1 MAQIETLGFAA
12 DPKNPL
18 YTTGK
23 YVRTVVG
30 QIAVSNAGSAAGDI
44 YKIARGL
51 PVDTQVLAI
60 RLPRG
65 TAQIAG
71 MDDVDFGFYRS
82 DNEDV
87 LDIDVLVDGADFATA
102 VKASGVDLLESG
114 LTSTIGGLLNLASD
128 SEPAGGVDLCATLKA
143 KPTATG
149 TVTVFIDLAF
159 TA

>member
-23 YVRTVVG
+23 YMRTVVG

-51 PVDTQVLAI
+51 PIDAQVLAI

-82 DNEDV
+82 DNEV
-87 LDIDVLVDGADFATA
+87 ALDADILVDGADFATA
-102 VKASGVDLLESG
+102 AFAAGKDLLGSN
-114 LTSTIGGLLNLASD
+114 LTKTIGGLLSLASD
-128 SEPAGGVDLCATLKA
+128 NEPAGGVDLCATLKN

-149 TVTVFIDLAF
+149 TVTVFVDLAF

>member
-1 MAQIETLGFAA
+1 MAQIKTLGFAA

-23 YVRTVVG
+23 YLRTVVG
-30 QIAVSNAGSAAGDI
+30 QLAVSNAGSAAGDI

-51 PVDTQVLAI
+51 PIDAQVLAV
-60 RLPRG
+60 RLPQG

-82 DNEDV
+82 DNEAV
-87 LDIDVLVDGADFATA
+87 LDIDALVDGADFATA
-102 VKASGVDLLESG
+102 ALASGKDLLSAD
-114 LTSTIGGLLNLASD
+114 LTKTIGGLLNLGSD
-128 SEPAGGVDLCATLKA
+128 NEPAGGVDLCATLKA